1 MKTRMALVMGICGFV
16 VIAGMAWA
24 GMARADYE
32 SAPYTVVETDDN
44 IEIREYPDLVV
55 ASTKTAI
62 EARGNDGSFMRLFR
76 YISGNNESSQK
87 IAMTTPVFM
96 EEGDTETMDF
106 VMPKDVADA
115 GAPAPASPDV
125 SIRTRKGGRFVAI
138 RFSGVM
144 DTKKA
149 DLHEAKARE
158 WIAARGLE
166 AEDTAE
172 RAGYDAPYIPGFLR
186 RNEVLIRLK
195 PSESDAAAPLSN
207 D

>member
-1 MKTRMALVMGICGFV
+1 MKTRMAIVMCICGFV

-32 SAPYTVVETDDN
+32 SAPYTVLESDGD

-55 ASTKTAI
+55 ASTNTAI

-96 EEGDTETMDF
+96 QEGDTETMDF
-106 VMPKDVADA
+106 VMPKAVAEA
-115 GAPAPASPDV
+115 GAPAPAAPDV
-125 SIRTRKGGRFVAI
+125 SIRTRKGGQFVVI

-144 DTKKA
+144 NTKQA
-149 DLHEAKARE
+149 DMNEAKARA
-158 WIAARGLE
+158 WIASRGLE
-166 AEDTAE
+166 AEDIAE

-195 PSESDAAAPLSN
+195 ARESDTADPPSDN
-207 D
+207 